1 MSSDGDHSEVF
12 SDLAAGLC
20 ADEDVDFAVVFG
32 SQVANAARESSDVDV
47 AVKFADSLSAS
58 ERFQKRCF
66 LAGDLQQDGS
76 PFVDISDIDRL
87 PLDVAHDAIHGE
99 FLCGDDERF
108 RAFKTDVEAQ
118 FTDQREGIQ
127 RRQRDTIDRIAED
140 GLHG

>member
-1 MSSDGDHSEVF
+1 MSSDGDHLEVF
-12 SDLAAGLC
+12 SDLEAELC
-20 ADEDVDFAVVFG
+20 ADEDIEFAVVFG
-32 SQVANAARESSDVDV
+32 SRVANAARESSDVDV